1 MKGLWIKDWRL
12 FLQQK
17 KFLVV
22 VACILVVFALSTLN
36 LSFALSYGVFML
48 TYVAVG
54 TISYDDTGKG
64 LSYIFTWPISRRQ
77 YVTEK
82 YLFTS
87 AVALGSW
94 LVLVLAGGVIQK
106 IRGITGGQE
115 AWLLPAVMILWILLI
130 FVCVTLPIQFRFGTE
145 QGRLVMFLMLV
156 FLFGA
161 ASLAE
166 KLIPQTGMRLFL
178 EKISRIPHGVWGVV
192 AILFLALI
200 YRLSMYCSNRIM
212 QKKEL

>member
-106 IRGITGGQE
+106 IQGITGRAGGV
-115 AWLLPAVMILWILLI
+115 APPSCHDFMDTAYL
-130 FVCVTLPIQFRFGTE
+130 CVRYIANP
-145 QGRLVMFLMLV
+145 V
-156 FLFGA
+156 
-161 ASLAE
+161 
-166 KLIPQTGMRLFL
+166 
-178 EKISRIPHGVWGVV
+178 
-192 AILFLALI
+192 
-200 YRLSMYCSNRIM
+200 
-212 QKKEL
+212 

>member
-12 FLQQK
+12 LLQQK

-54 TISYDDTGKG
+54 TISYDDTGNG
-64 LSYIFTWPISRRQ
+64 LGYIFTWPISRRQ

-94 LVLVLAGGVIQK
+94 LVLMLAGGVIQK
-106 IRGITGGQE
+106 IQGITGEQE
-115 AWLLPAVMILWILLI
+115 AWLLPSVMILWTLLI
-130 FVCVTLPIQFRFGTE
+130 FVCVTLPIQFKFGTE

-161 ASLAE
+161 AGLAE
-166 KLIPQTGMRLFL
+166 KLIPQTGTRLFL
-178 EKISRIPHGVWGVV
+178 EKINGISYGVWGVV
-192 AILFLALI
+192 AILVLALVCVV
-200 YRLSMYCSNRIM
+200 SMRCSIRIM
-212 QKKEL
+212 KKKEL

>member
-12 FLQQK
+12 VLQQK

-36 LSFALSYGVFML
+36 LSFTLSYGVFML

-64 LSYIFTWPISRRQ
+64 LSYIFTWPVSRRQ

-94 LVLVLAGGVIQK
+94 LVLMVAGGVIQK
-106 IRGITGGQE
+106 IQGITGEQE
-115 AWLLPAVMILWILLI
+115 AWLLPAIMILWILLI
-130 FVCVTLPIQFRFGTE
+130 FVCVTLPIQFKFGTE

-161 ASLAE
+161 AGLAE
-166 KLIPQTGMRLFL
+166 KLIPQTGTRLFR
-178 EKISRIPHGVWGVV
+178 EKISGISYGVWGVV
-192 AILFLALI
+192 AILVLALVCVV
-200 YRLSMYCSNRIM
+200 SMRCSIRIM
-212 QKKEL
+212 KKKEL

>member
-12 FLQQK
+12 VLQQK

-36 LSFALSYGVFML
+36 LSFTLSYGVFML

-64 LSYIFTWPISRRQ
+64 LSYIFTWPVSRRQ

-94 LVLVLAGGVIQK
+94 LVLMVAGGVIQK
-106 IRGITGGQE
+106 IQGITGEQE
-115 AWLLPAVMILWILLI
+115 AWLLPAIMILWILLI
-130 FVCVTLPIQFRFGTE
+130 FVCVTLPIQFKCGTE

-161 ASLAE
+161 AGLAE
-166 KLIPQTGMRLFL
+166 KLIPQTGTRLFR
-178 EKISRIPHGVWGVV
+178 EKISGISYGVWGVV
-192 AILFLALI
+192 AILVLALVCVV
-200 YRLSMYCSNRIM
+200 SMRCSIRIM
-212 QKKEL
+212 KKKEL